1 MQYLLKMGSF
11 AREDCREMWSSAMFI
26 TESELLFFMRYAVIF
41 LVLLTAACMG
51 QQSEQIQERQ
61 QPTPEEIISSYFG
74 NLNQRD
80 LAGLE
85 DLTHPFFVNDVEELL
100 DYVTNQKL
108 AFEITETS
116 PLMEEEEFREMTK
129 GLSDEEF
136 AKQIG
141 KRGISYEIIV
151 TITTPDTSYDDI
163 YLFIELGETDEGWKV
178 VEPNV
183 LQLLIE
189 TSLEV
194 AQTEG

>member
-1 MQYLLKMGSF
+1 
-11 AREDCREMWSSAMFI
+11 
-26 TESELLFFMRYAVIF
+26 MRYAVIF

-51 QQSEQIQERQ
+51 QQSEQPQEKQ
-61 QPTPEEIISSYFG
+61 LTPEEIISLYFD

-80 LAGLE
+80 SAGLE
-85 DLTHPFFVNDVEELL
+85 DLTHPFFVKDTEELL
-100 DYVTNQKL
+100 DFVTNQKL
-108 AFEITETS
+108 TFEITETS

-136 AKQIG
+136 AEQVG
-141 KRGISYEIIV
+141 KRGISYEVIV
-151 TITTPDTSYDDI
+151 TITTPDTSYKDI

-178 VEPNV
+178 VEPSV